1 MKKMLKLGSVQNTLT
16 KEEMKKISGGYLMC
30 CCVGG
35 QYGNLTWN
43 HSWSTSPGSSGSCYS
58 ACAAAGASG
67 GPWDSSSPCNYW

>member
-1 MKKMLKLGSVQNTLT
+1 MKKMLKLGSAQNMLT

-43 HSWSTSPGSSGSCYS
+43 HSWSTSPNSSGSCS
-58 ACAAAGASG
+58 ATCSSYGASG
-67 GPWDSSSPCNYW
+67 GAWDSSSPCNYW